1 MTIFQKMLLVPV
13 LSLILYFVFIF
24 YSYSE
29 HQQSSEKIE
38 SIRDNYL
45 PLLAIVHEN
54 TQLFEDLREKF
65 KDAVLAGES
74 NWIKSTLLIKQ
85 RVESNLLKLQ
95 EYPEIVDLYQ
105 LQKTRE
111 NFQHYYLNASALA
124 KSILMDEKSFSHTED
139 IISNVE
145 RYHNDTLLQIKSLR
159 ESIDIRFRQIINE
172 TSYSLNAMI
181 FWSVVISLLSM
192 IFITMVMLFVS
203 FSTRKNLHEVV
214 IRMKELAL
222 GGSDFSQRL
231 ERNAKDELGVL
242 IYWFNKLSD
251 KLEQDYVNLENV
263 SITDK
268 LTQLNNRT
276 RTDAFFPK
284 ALAEALKSNQPLC
297 AVLLDIDFFKAINDN
312 HGHLAGDK
320 ILQCLAS
327 LLKESAD
334 QHDFVGRWGG
344 EEFIIILPNTSAK
357 QAFKK
362 MEQLRETIAQF
373 SFPDVPQVTVS
384 FGLAMAQHGDDTDS
398 IMARSDKCLYKA
410 KEQGRNCVVI
420 DEP

>member
-1 MTIFQKMLLVPV
+1 MTIFQKMLFVPV
-13 LSLILYFVFIF
+13 LSLLLYFVFII

-45 PLLAIVHEN
+45 PLLEIVHQN

-74 NWIKSTLLIKQ
+74 NWIKNTLLMKQ
-85 RVESNLLKLQ
+85 RVESNLLKL
-95 EYPEIVDLYQ
+95 EAYPEIVDLYQ

-111 NFQHYYLNASALA
+111 NFRNYYDNASALA
-124 KSILMDEKSFSHTED
+124 KNILQDEKALSQTGD
-139 IISNVE
+139 IINNVE

-159 ESIDIRFRQIINE
+159 ESIDMRFRQIIDE
-172 TSYSLNAMI
+172 TSYSLNKMI
-181 FWSVVISLLSM
+181 FWSIVISIVSM
-192 IFITMVMLFVS
+192 MFIMVVMLLVS
-203 FSTRKNLHEVV
+203 LSTRKSLHEVV

-231 ERNAKDELGVL
+231 ERKGKDELGLL

-251 KLEQDYVNLENV
+251 KLEQDYVDLETI

-276 RTDAFFPK
+276 RTDVFFPK
-284 ALAEALKSNQPLC
+284 ALAKAQQRKQPLC
-297 AVLLDIDFFKAINDN
+297 AVLLDIDFFKKINDN
-312 HGHLAGDK
+312 YGHLVGDK
-320 ILQCLAS
+320 ILQDLAGI
-327 LLKESAD
+327 LKEHAE

-344 EEFIIILPNTSAK
+344 EEFIIILPNTPAS

-362 MEQLRETIAQF
+362 MEKLRKNIEKFT
-373 SFPDVPQVTVS
+373 FPDVEQVTVS
-384 FGLAMAQHGDDTDS
+384 FGLAMARENDS
-398 IMARSDKCLYKA
+398 SDNIMQRADECLYKA

-420 DEP
+420 KEK